1 MYHVQHAEYVR
12 AEDVYLF
19 RALLQSTD
27 KHVLR
32 GCVVAPHVVEKEGVV
47 SQGRHVPAAWCMVSA
62 SVHKVLHMRA
72 HTHLCVGTKPTHT
85 ANIYIMWRL
94 ASGSTHKILAHT
106 HTHVDIKQSSTFI
119 YIYMSLRAKGR
130 HMKSTS
136 NFRAQTKH
144 DICILCTVSQMAKI
158 NGICQAL
165 CLLWRHGCCSHVH
178 LFSQVS
184 LLPNVVQ
191 QPGVV
196 VQCTDILRIRFECKL
211 QLLLHLGPRAA
222 TQQKELS

>member
-1 MYHVQHAEYVR
+1 
-12 AEDVYLF
+12 
-19 RALLQSTD
+19 
-27 KHVLR
+27 
-32 GCVVAPHVVEKEGVV
+32 
-47 SQGRHVPAAWCMVSA
+47 
-62 SVHKVLHMRA
+62 
-72 HTHLCVGTKPTHT
+72 
-85 ANIYIMWRL
+85 
-94 ASGSTHKILAHT
+94 
-106 HTHVDIKQSSTFI
+106 
-119 YIYMSLRAKGR
+119 
-130 HMKSTS
+130 MKSTS

-196 VQCTDILRIRFECKL
+196 VQCTDILRIRFECQL

-222 TQQKELS
+222 TQQKELSQLSQQQNNIFIQNAPIIFFQIEQLTAVQRDTFASQLPLTCLHVSLQQHGKKLGMPCCDMSCIHPRTLAQAKRQ